1 MNARLTSPFWLLAL
15 GVGLYLVAG
24 SAVAQTPPPPPPD
37 TAILDGIVSSYES
50 ASAGWMAPMLAYA
63 NRLFALLLAIDLAVT
78 GTKYV
83 LEKDDTKSLIAA
95 LANKILGVGFFYAL
109 LLFAP
114 TWIPAIMNSFR
125 DAGEA
130 VGGISEISPSSV
142 FAMGLKFV
150 LLIFKSVS
158 DLDMWDAVG
167 VVLAAIPAAV
177 FIIIAFVVVAGQL
190 LVTLIESYFV
200 ISAAAIF
207 LGFGGSRWTQDFVQ
221 KYIGYSISVGVKL
234 MFIYLLIGASTTLFD
249 GWAKLLTSATA
260 GMQFIAN
267 AYVVM
272 GGAALFAFLAWM
284 IPSLASSAMSGSP
297 SLTGGAAAGV
307 IGGMVAGSVGA
318 AATVGK
324 GLGKVAEAAGA
335 AFKGMGSGGSAG
347 LAGSSAAGGLSTLAG
362 AAAAASGPS
371 GGSGQVA
378 PPSSSGSSSAAPQ
391 AAGKGAESPS
401 GASSAKAGAVT
412 SAASGGASMASS
424 GSTPTPPAPA
434 AESSSSTSSGA
445 GGQSSTSGAKAS
457 SSSPDASAAV
467 SSAASRPVVDDFGS
481 VVPPASSSDQSAS
494 GAATSAPTEANGIGG
509 ASAPT
514 VAPPGASEGKDKGPG
529 LLDRMRNV
537 RAPHLPS
544 DSASGG
550 TVHIRFDGG
559 KD

>member
-1 MNARLTSPFWLLAL
+1 MNARLTSPFWLYAL
-15 GVGLYLVAG
+15 GFGLYLVAG
-24 SAVAQTPPPPPPD
+24 SAVAQTPPSPPPD

-125 DAGEA
+125 DAGQA
-130 VGGISEISPSSV
+130 VGGLSVISPSAV
-142 FAMGLKFV
+142 FAQGLKFV

-158 DLDMWDAVG
+158 DLDLWDAVG

-234 MFIYLLIGASTTLFD
+234 MFIYLLIGASSTLFD
-249 GWAKLLTSATA
+249 GWAAKLTSATA
-260 GMQFIAN
+260 GLQFIAN

-324 GLGKVAEAAGA
+324 GVGKVAEAAGA
-335 AFKGMGSGGSAG
+335 AFKGMGGGGSAG

-362 AAAAASGPS
+362 AAGAASGSS
-371 GGSGQVA
+371 GSPGQVA
-378 PPSSSGSSSAAPQ
+378 PPSSSGGSSAAPQ

-401 GASSAKAGAVT
+401 GTSSAKAGAVT

-434 AESSSSTSSGA
+434 AESSSSASSGA

-494 GAATSAPTEANGIGG
+494 AAATSAPTEANGIGG

-544 DSASGG
+544 DAASGG
-550 TVHIRFDGG
+550 TVHIRFDAG